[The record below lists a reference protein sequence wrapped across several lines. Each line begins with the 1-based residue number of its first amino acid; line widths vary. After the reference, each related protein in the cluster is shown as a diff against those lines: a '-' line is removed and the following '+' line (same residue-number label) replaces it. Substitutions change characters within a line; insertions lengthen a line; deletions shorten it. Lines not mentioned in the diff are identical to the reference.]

1 MSSIDELPEITEN
14 TEIEELIP
22 TEYYDDFEYIRLFFS
37 ADDTTQPTTE
47 EPDITETESP
57 FSINNLSEEDRERFQ
72 IDVARL
78 THISSKHTEKDNSK
92 ARTEKR
98 KINYEVLNECLIVLV
113 ICLLIVLV
121 GQRYIMQKGEREIS
135 VIYDA
140 VNETTTVKSFSTEK
154 GERININTADADELM
169 TLDGIGKQ
177 KAEAILDYRLT
188 YGKFREIADIMNVPG
203 IGEGIF
209 ENIKDHISIE

>member
-1 MSSIDELPEITEN
+1 
-14 TEIEELIP
+14 
-22 TEYYDDFEYIRLFFS
+22 
-37 ADDTTQPTTE
+37 
-47 EPDITETESP
+47 
-57 FSINNLSEEDRERFQ
+57 
-72 IDVARL
+72 
-78 THISSKHTEKDNSK
+78 
-92 ARTEKR
+92 
-98 KINYEVLNECLIVLV
+98 
-113 ICLLIVLV
+113 
-121 GQRYIMQKGEREIS
+121 MQKGEREIS